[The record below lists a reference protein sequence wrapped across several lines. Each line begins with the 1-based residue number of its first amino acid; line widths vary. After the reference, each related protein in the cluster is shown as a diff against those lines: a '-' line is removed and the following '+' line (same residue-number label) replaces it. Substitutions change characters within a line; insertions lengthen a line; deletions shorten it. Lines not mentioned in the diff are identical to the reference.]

1 MKIVVSL
8 LLLLSAGSFAA
19 RASAQDAYPGALCA
33 PQRGGTADS
42 DGAGRVLNPSPKD
55 SIIVICPILPDP
67 GRGQLSAVVWVLD
80 QSPES
85 VSCSLRSRTRDGDE
99 VASSVA
105 ASGGRS
111 PKAQVLAFPPITR
124 GEYAF
129 IACTLPPSY
138 GNARSGITAYKVASG
153 AAEKAAAPAAK

>member
-1 MKIVVSL
+1 MRIVVSL
-8 LLLLSAGSFAA
+8 LLLLAAGSLSA
-19 RASAQDAYPGALCA
+19 RISAQDAYPGVMCS

-42 DGAGRVLNPSPKD
+42 DEAGRVLNPSPRS

-85 VSCSLRSRTRDGDE
+85 VSCSLRSRTRDGEE

-105 ASGGRS
+105 ASGGQS
-111 PKAQVLAFPPITR
+111 SKAQVLAFPPIAR

-153 AAEKAAAPAAK
+153 AAPAAK

>member
-1 MKIVVSL
+1 MTIVVSL
-8 LLLLSAGSFAA
+8 LLPAAGTFAA
-19 RASAQDAYPGALCA
+19 RASAQDAYPGILCA

-42 DGAGRVLNPSPKD
+42 DEAGRVLNPSPKN
-55 SIIVICPILPDP
+55 SIIVICPILPDAA
-67 GRGQLSAVVWVLD
+67 RGQLSAVVWALD
-80 QSPES
+80 RSPDAI
-85 VSCSLRSRTRDGDE
+85 SCSLRSRTRDGEE

-105 ASGGRS
+105 ATGGQS
-111 PKAQVLAFPPITR
+111 AKAQVLAFPPITR

-153 AAEKAAAPAAK
+153 AAPAAK